1 MKDCN
6 RCNGTGIGR
15 HGHFFIPEY
24 CPKCL
29 GSGEESK

>member
-6 RCNGTGIGR
+6 RCNGSGLNR
-15 HGHFFIPEY
+15 HGTFY

-29 GSGEESK
+29 GSGEEKKK